1 MFIASRI
8 DVIGDVP
15 GLQSVATAIGTPC
28 LRKSSTGGAWVSRR
42 V

>member
-1 MFIASRI
+1 MFIASSSEA
-8 DVIGDVP
+8 IGDEP

-28 LRKSSTGGAWVSRR
+28 ARKRAIGGACVSRS